1 MSVGLIALLD
11 DIAAMAK
18 LAAASVDDVSAAAAK
33 ASAKAAGVVI
43 DDAAVTPR
51 YVTGLTPEREL
62 PIIWRIALGSVRNKL
77 LFLLPG
83 ALLLSALA
91 PWALTPLLML
101 GGAYLCYEGAEK
113 LIEKFLPHQAHEQK
127 VSAEPVDPAHIE
139 QTTISGAIRTDLILS
154 AEIMA
159 IALSTVA
166 DTPLWEQA
174 IILIVVSLV
183 ITAGVYGVVALI
195 VKLDDIGLHMV
206 ENGGSVAQSIGT
218 MLVHAMPRIL
228 AALTAIGT
236 AAMLWV
242 GGGIIVHGLEE
253 LGVHFPGEQIATVVH
268 HFAGI
273 AEPMGGMLGRL
284 IGAALSTVA
293 GIVVGGTIASVIGIV
308 WSAKL
313 SRVARP

>member
-11 DIAAMAK
+11 DVAAMAK

-62 PIIWRIALGSVRNKL
+62 PIIWRIALGSLRNKL

-113 LIEKFLPHQAHEQK
+113 LIEKVLPHQAHQPET
-127 VSAEPVDPAHIE
+127 VSEPVNPAHIE

-174 IILIVVSLV
+174 IILIVVSIV

-218 MLVHAMPRIL
+218 MLVHAMPGIL

-253 LGVHFPGEQIATVVH
+253 LGMHFPGEQIAAAAHWVAQRT
-268 HFAGI
+268 GI
-273 AEPMGGMLGRL
+273 AGSTLGWL
-284 IGAALSTVA
+284 TVA
-293 GIVVGGTIASVIGIV
+293 GLSATTGIAVGTAGVFSLH
-308 WSAKL
+308 SLFSKK
-313 SRVARP
+313 